1 METQDL
7 ILRKGVFDDWR
18 DLLRNV
24 KSHEESARYM
34 LWNPIYDEKS
44 ARENMEKTMKFQKTH
59 DAWLI
64 CEKGSNQAIGWAGV
78 SEMKENV
85 WQDTGI
91 AIGPDFTGR
100 GYGKQVLQCL
110 IQYVFQEKRAEKFIC
125 SCRSQNNA
133 SRSLIQSLGFVPFKA
148 ENKTDSRNGEKY
160 ILEYYELLCKN
171 F

>member
-1 METQDL
+1 
-7 ILRKGVFDDWR
+7 
-18 DLLRNV
+18 
-24 KSHEESARYM
+24 
-34 LWNPIYDEKS
+34 
-44 ARENMEKTMKFQKTH
+44 MEKVMKNQKAH

-64 CEKGSNQAIGWAGV
+64 YEKESNQAIGWAGV
-78 SEMKENV
+78 SKMGGNV

-91 AIGPDFTGR
+91 VIGPDFTGR

-125 SCRSQNNA
+125 SCRSQNSV

-148 ENKTDSRNGEKY
+148 ENRTDSRKGEKY
-160 ILEYYELLCKN
+160 ILEYFELLCKN